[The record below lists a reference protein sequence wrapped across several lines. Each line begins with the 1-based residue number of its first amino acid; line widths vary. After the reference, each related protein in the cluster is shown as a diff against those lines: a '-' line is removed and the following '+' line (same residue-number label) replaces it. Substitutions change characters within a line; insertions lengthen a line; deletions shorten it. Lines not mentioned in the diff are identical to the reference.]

1 MHCSHDCSMSAA
13 LPAAARRR
21 ASRSRAANDS
31 CRHDNASCIGH
42 RATDVVQR
50 TTDDAQHATCA
61 CTRRQAREPQRSAGT
76 HGREPTASATLRDGS
91 VDYAQRSAKPSG
103 PHGVA
108 WHGMAHGPL
117 RGRCSRARTAAARSC
132 PSTFPLSASNG
143 PISHLVPVP
152 DPAYLRH
159 AMPLLH
165 PQRWLGPTSARR
177 PRQDGTVCSCCIAH
191 AAAGWRTAMR
201 PLDLRTIPA
210 ATARL

>member
-1 MHCSHDCSMSAA
+1 MQTRQRELQRTSCNGRRATDN
-13 LPAAARRR
+13 RRR
-21 ASRSRAANDS
+21 AACNMRMHPQAGTRAA
-31 CRHDNASCIGH
+31 
-42 RATDVVQR
+42 
-50 TTDDAQHATCA
+50 
-61 CTRRQAREPQRSAGT
+61 
-76 HGREPTASATLRDGS
+76 
-91 VDYAQRSAKPSG
+91 AQRRHARTRTDRQRHSARLISRLCAAHAKPRG

-152 DPAYLRH
+152 DPAYLRN

-201 PLDLRTIPA
+201 PLDLRTLPA